1 MLHVQLLNT
10 NGISIRARALDRI
23 ALRAAA
29 VGRNTHPATFAHV
42 QPHAHAATSLT
53 GRFVTALASQGRSR
67 MPPAAEIEFGA
78 RLHDIGK
85 YFIPTSLLLKPGPL
99 DEKEQLIMSLHP
111 VYSSIIVEKLNSMT
125 DTIYRAVLHHHE
137 HWDGSGYPEGLA
149 GTNIPLEARIVSIAD
164 VYSSLRA
171 RRSYKP
177 IYSKWDAFAMLL
189 DMAGRE
195 LDPYL
200 VEDFVRLMRDKQPLR
215 HREL

>member
-1 MLHVQLLNT
+1 MLYVQPQAMNESL
-10 NGISIRARALDRI
+10 IRERALDRI

-42 QPHAHAATSLT
+42 QPHVHAAASLT
-53 GRFVTALASQGRSR
+53 CRFVAALAGQGRSR
-67 MPPAAEIEFGA
+67 LPPAAEIEFGA

-85 YFIPTSLLLKPGPL
+85 YFIPTSILLKPGPL
-99 DEKEQLIMSLHP
+99 DEKEQVVMSLHP
-111 VYSSIIVEKLNSMT
+111 VYGAIIVEKLHGMT
-125 DTIYRAVLHHHE
+125 ATIYRAVLHHHE

-164 VYSSLRA
+164 VYTSLRA

-177 IYSKWDAFAMLL
+177 TYSKWDAFAMLVE
-189 DMAGRE
+189 MAGRE

-200 VEDFVRLMRDKQPLR
+200 VEDFVHLLRDKRLPR
-215 HREL
+215 HRAL